1 MRRVAPTAAVTEVV
15 VRAGGQ
21 LSTVY
26 EARCAEADEALI
38 VKLYADKWRWK
49 LAKEVHVYRLLA
61 RHDVGPCPTIMLAE
75 STGER
80 AFTVMTLLPGEPL
93 SAISTQLDD
102 AELHRI
108 YRQLGMVLSA
118 VHRIGQNS
126 YGYLT
131 TRILDPQPTNTAY
144 MTRQFAKKLLEFAG
158 YGGDPA
164 LHHAIEAHATER
176 VELFA
181 HCPAPVLCHNDF
193 HEGNVLVTED
203 SDGWTVTGF
212 IDVENAIAAD
222 PLLDLAKIDYYSAH
236 GNKAKLSGLI
246 QGYDLLPG
254 DWPDRLSLYQ
264 LYHALELWD
273 WFAAI
278 GDTAPLP
285 SIVQDIRRLLAA

>member
-1 MRRVAPTAAVTEVV
+1 VTDRPLCDLSRSAAEAIVRRVAPTATVTELV

-26 EARCAEADEALI
+26 EARCAEPDEAL
-38 VKLYADKWRWK
+38 
-49 LAKEVHVYRLLA
+49 EVHVYRLLA
-61 RHDVGPCPTIMLAE
+61 RHDAGPCPTILLAE

-80 AFTVMTLLPGEPL
+80 TFTVMTLLPGEPL

-181 HCPAPVLCHNDF
+181 HCSAPVLCHN
-193 HEGNVLVTED
+193 
-203 SDGWTVTGF
+203 
-212 IDVENAIAAD
+212 AD
-222 PLLDLAKIDYYSAH
+222 PADGPTTRH
-236 GNKAKLSGLI
+236 
-246 QGYDLLPG
+246 
-254 DWPDRLSLYQ
+254 DRRNCVMAVRSCTV
-264 LYHALELWD
+264 
-273 WFAAI
+273 AA
-278 GDTAPLP
+278 
-285 SIVQDIRRLLAA
+285 QY